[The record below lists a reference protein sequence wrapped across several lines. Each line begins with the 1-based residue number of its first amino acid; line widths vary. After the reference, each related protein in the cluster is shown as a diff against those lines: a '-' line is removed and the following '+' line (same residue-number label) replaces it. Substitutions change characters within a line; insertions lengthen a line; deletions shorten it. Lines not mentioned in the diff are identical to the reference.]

1 MKMKI
6 KTSKRTLLFPKSFT
20 YFCKSFYMNYVE
32 GFPEQNRC
40 GAPQS
45 EADIVLCISQIS
57 FWEKN
62 KVKFGTTF
70 YHTTQVH

>member
-1 MKMKI
+1 
-6 KTSKRTLLFPKSFT
+6 
-20 YFCKSFYMNYVE
+20 MNYVE

-45 EADIVLCISQIS
+45 EADIILFISQIA

-62 KVKFGTTF
+62 KVKFRTTF
-70 YHTTQVH
+70 LPYHSGALVILTK